1 MPKVQIQVSLADI
14 AEACRA
20 SGALWRKVDPN
31 QLARARGIKTP
42 LRGRQALL
50 AVARNALAALLIEQF
65 KLGNIQQLTRA
76 IRAGHAG
83 DATDFDA
90 INLAAA
96 QSLGLL
102 EN

>member
-1 MPKVQIQVSLADI
+1 MPKAQIQVTPDDVAAAIHS
-14 AEACRA
+14 

-42 LRGRQALL
+42 VRGHQALL
-50 AVARNALAALLIEQF
+50 AVARNALAAVLIERRG
-65 KLGNIQQLTRA
+65 LSGINALTKA

-83 DATDFDA
+83 DATDFKA

>member
-1 MPKVQIQVSLADI
+1 MKIQVTPADI
-14 AEACRA
+14 IAAIQS
-20 SGALWRKVDPN
+20 SGALWRKVDPK
-31 QLARARGIKTP
+31 QLAHARGIPTP
-42 LRGRQALL
+42 VRKRQALL
-50 AVARNALAALLIEQF
+50 AVARDALAALLIESRGL
-65 KLGNIQQLTRA
+65 KNIQQLTRA

>member
-1 MPKVQIQVSLADI
+1 MPRKQIQVTPADI
-14 AEACRA
+14 ATIHS
-20 SGALWRKVDPN
+20 SGALWRRVNPTH
-31 QLARARGIKTP
+31 LARARGIKTP
-42 LRGRQALL
+42 ARKRQALL
-50 AVARNALAALLIEQF
+50 AVARNALAAVLIERTG
-65 KLGNIQQLTRA
+65 LSNIYALTKA

-83 DATDFDA
+83 DATDFKA

>member
-1 MPKVQIQVSLADI
+1 MKTPQIQVTPIDI
-14 AEACRA
+14 IATVQS
-20 SGALWRKVDPN
+20 SGALWRKVNPAH
-31 QLARARGIKTP
+31 LARARGIPTP
-42 LRGRQALL
+42 ARKRQALL
-50 AVARNALAALLIEQF
+50 AVARDALAALLIESRGL
-65 KLGNIQQLTRA
+65 KNIQQLTRA

-83 DATDFDA
+83 DATDFKA